1 MLLEYA
7 EGSFERMGH
16 RLRQLRG
23 TSRGE
28 RGEGL
33 PGRAANPFP
42 PLSSPGTNGPLARWG
57 NSRPPTSPLPC
68 ARPVIQGVVENGY
81 ALVYFGS

>member
-7 EGSFERMGH
+7 EGSFERMGD

-28 RGEGL
+28 R
-33 PGRAANPFP
+33 
-42 PLSSPGTNGPLARWG
+42 ARED
-57 NSRPPTSPLPC
+57 C
-68 ARPVIQGVVENGY
+68 V
-81 ALVYFGS
+81 

>member
-23 TSRGE
+23 NSRGE
-28 RGEGL
+28 RGEGCVSL
-33 PGRAANPFP
+33 RRQ
-42 PLSSPGTNGPLARWG
+42 LKREQSL
-57 NSRPPTSPLPC
+57 
-68 ARPVIQGVVENGY
+68 
-81 ALVYFGS
+81 